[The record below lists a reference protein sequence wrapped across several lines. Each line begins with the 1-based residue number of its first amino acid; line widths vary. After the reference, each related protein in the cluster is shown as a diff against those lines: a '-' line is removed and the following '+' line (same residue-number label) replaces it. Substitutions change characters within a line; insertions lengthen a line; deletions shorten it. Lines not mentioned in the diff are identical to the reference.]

1 MDATFQRLA
10 RRQLSEALARY
21 DSASGAIRPR
31 DGWIAALREALDMTV
46 RQFAARLGVAPSSVV
61 RLERRERDDTISLGA
76 LRRAANALDADL
88 VYAVV
93 PRAAIASRLTDNLLD
108 AMIEARA
115 RKVAAAE
122 LGRIAHTMALE
133 DQAVSSADLQAQIA
147 ERAAALA
154 ETPRLLWEPDVVGES
169 DVVASNPRRTRTRHG
184 RSQ

>member
-10 RRQLSEALARY
+10 RRQLSAALARY
-21 DSASGAIRPR
+21 AGASGAIRPR

-76 LRRAANALDADL
+76 LRRAANALDSDL

-93 PRAAIASRLTDNLLD
+93 PRAAVVSSPVDNLLE
-108 AMIEARA
+108 ALIEARA
-115 RKVAAAE
+115 RKVAATE

-133 DQAVSSADLQAQIA
+133 DQAVSSADLQAQIT

-154 ETPRLLWEPDVVGES
+154 ETPRLLWEPE
-169 DVVASNPRRTRTRHG
+169 VVASNTPRPSTRHG
-184 RSQ
+184 PSR